1 MPMLY
6 IINDTRISEHLS
18 DSIDVNSTTD
28 IYLLNVLSVSL
39 EENFP
44 DIYEK
49 INQEV
54 IVRRFNE
61 LSQEEFMICIKEI
74 EKISMQDNL
83 PEWVNEGLIL
93 WYELLDPLLKNDI
106 RYISKLDR
114 NA

>member
-49 INQEV
+49 INQEITWEQV
-54 IVRRFNE
+54 INKARNK
-61 LSQEEFMICIKEI
+61 LIKEGKNADMSSI
-74 EKISMQDNL
+74 YKEIIKSSQRSRQS
-83 PEWVNEGLIL
+83 VNKALGV
-93 WYELLDPLLKNDI
+93 D
-106 RYISKLDR
+106 
-114 NA
+114 